1 MRQLIILPF
10 AALALA
16 ACGSSSDDGTLGTE
30 ISIDAT
36 TDEGNPVKASS
47 DGKTGEIAIDVPG
60 FKANIAMPKIK
71 LDADNFDIDG
81 VKLYP
86 GSKVISMKI
95 DQITRT
101 TGSAGDNN
109 GTVRISFDAPAT
121 PDVVKAWFSEK
132 LTGNDKFTVN
142 PTANGFAGTNK
153 DGDPFTLDLRPGV
166 TGHTTGSMI
175 ISAS

>member
-16 ACGSSSDDGTLGTE
+16 ACGSKADDGKPGTD
-30 ISIDAT
+30 ISIDAV
-36 TDEGNPVKASS
+36 TDEGAPVKASS

-86 GSKVISMKI
+86 GSKVTAMKVN
-95 DQITRT
+95 QTE
-101 TGSAGDNN
+101 GSSDGKKGN
-109 GTVRISFDAPAT
+109 VSIRFDAPAT
-121 PDVVKAWFSEK
+121 PDVVKAWFVEK
-132 LTGNDKFTVN
+132 LTGNDKFTVTQ
-142 PTANGFAGTNK
+142 TANGISGTGK
-153 DGDPFTLDLRPGV
+153 DGEPFMLDLQPGE
-166 TGHTTGSMI
+166 TGQTIGSMT
-175 ISAS
+175 ISAI

>member
-16 ACGSSSDDGTLGTE
+16 TCGSSSDGATPGTD
-30 ISIDAT
+30 ISIDVT

-86 GSKVISMKI
+86 GSKVISMKV
-95 DQITRT
+95 DQVTR
-101 TGSAGDNN
+101 SAGDNKGN
-109 GTVRISFDAPAT
+109 VRISFDAPAS
-121 PDVVKAWFSEK
+121 PEVVKAWFLEK
-132 LTGNDKFTVN
+132 LTANDKLTVKS
-142 PTANGFAGTNK
+142 TVSGFAGTSK
-153 DGDPFTLDLRPGV
+153 DGDPFMLDLRPGE

>member
-16 ACGSSSDDGTLGTE
+16 ACGASSDDATPGTD

-36 TDEGNPVKASS
+36 IDEGNPVKASS

-86 GSKVISMKI
+86 GSKVISMKV

-101 TGSAGDNN
+101 AGSASDNKGN
-109 GTVRISFDAPAT
+109 VRISFDAPAS
-121 PDVVKAWFSEK
+121 PEVVKAWFLEK
-132 LTGNDKFTVN
+132 LTANDKLTVT
-142 PTANGFAGTNK
+142 PTASGFAGTSK
-153 DGDPFTLDLRPGV
+153 DGDPFTLDLQPGE